1 MKVITAVVNN
11 PIFIEIQYYTLKK
24 YLKNDFEY
32 IIFNDAKNF
41 EDYTNY
47 GDITIKNKII
57 EKCKELNIKCINIEN
72 DNHKYLNNVNE
83 VSIRASETMNIML
96 KYQLE
101 NPDIYL
107 ILDSDMFL
115 IDYLD
120 IEKYKKYNSAVVLQS
135 RENNNN
141 LLYYIWQGLLYIDM
155 NKIKNK
161 ELLDWSMIYGITDS
175 GGNTYK
181 WLNNELEEN
190 EKLPLVEDIRYK
202 NINYRLKNIY
212 LIKHLWSLSWNKDE
226 LPDNLKLNDK
236 LLNFLNN
243 DPRNKN
249 NKYFCEIYD
258 DVFLHYRCGGNW
270 QLEGKELHNN
280 LSLLLKE
287 TLC

>member
-32 IIFNDAKNF
+32 IVFNDAKKFNDNTNF
-41 EDYTNY
+41 
-47 GDITIKNKII
+47 GDLTISDKII
-57 EKCKELNIKCINIEN
+57 EKCKELNIKCINVDNE
-72 DNHKYLNNVNE
+72 NHKYINDYSVR
-83 VSIRASETMNIML
+83 VSETMNVML
-96 KYQLE
+96 KYQIE

-107 ILDSDMFL
+107 IIDSDMFL

-120 IEKYKKYNSAVVLQS
+120 IEKYKNYNSAIVLQS
-135 RENNNN
+135 REYNNK
-141 LLYYIWQGLLYIDM
+141 LLYYMWNGLLYVDI

-161 ELLDWSMIYGITDS
+161 ELIDWSLITGITDT
-175 GGNTYK
+175 GGCTYK
-181 WLNNELEEN
+181 WLINELEEN

-212 LIKHLWSLSWNKDE
+212 LIKHLWSLSWDKDE
-226 LPDNLKLNDK
+226 LPDNLKSNEK

-270 QLEGKELHNN
+270 QYNGENLHKK

>member
-47 GDITIKNKII
+47 GDITIKNKTI
-57 EKCKELNIKCINIEN
+57 EKCKELNIKCININ
-72 DNHKYLNNVNE
+72 NQNHIYNKDAA
-83 VSIRASETMNIML
+83 IRCAETMNIML

-107 ILDSDMFL
+107 IIDSDMFL

-120 IEKYKKYNSAVVLQS
+120 IEKYEKYNSAVVLQS
-135 RENNNN
+135 REYNND
-141 LLYYIWQGLLYIDM
+141 LLYYIWNGIIYINI

-161 ELLDWSMIYGITDS
+161 ELLNWNLLLGITDV
-175 GGNTYK
+175 GGCMNR

-190 EKLPLVEDIRYK
+190 EKFPLLEDIRYK

-226 LPDNLKLNDK
+226 IPENLKSNEK

-258 DVFLHYRCGGNW
+258 DIFLHYRCGGNW

>member
-24 YLKNDFEY
+24 YFKGDYEF
-32 IIFNDAKNF
+32 IVFNDAKDF
-41 EDYTNY
+41 PDFTNC
-47 GDITIKNKII
+47 GNLTLKQQIRDVCNK
-57 EKCKELNIKCINIEN
+57 LNISCIDIPNE
-72 DNHKYLNNVNE
+72 NHKYINDYSVR
-83 VSIRASETMNIML
+83 VSETMNIML
-96 KYQLE
+96 RYQLE

-120 IEKYKKYNSAVVLQS
+120 IEKYEKYNSAVVLQS
-135 RENNNN
+135 REYNNN
-141 LLYYIWQGLLYIDM
+141 LLYYIWNGIIYINI

-161 ELLDWSMIYGITDS
+161 EILNWNLLLGITDV
-175 GGNTYK
+175 GGSMNR

-270 QLEGKELHNN
+270 QFNGENLHKK
-280 LSLLLKE
+280 LSLLLIDIFPKFS
-287 TLC
+287 

>member
-57 EKCKELNIKCINIEN
+57 EKCKELNIKCININ
-72 DNHKYLNNVNE
+72 NQNHTYNKDAA
-83 VSIRASETMNIML
+83 IRCAETMNIML

-107 ILDSDMFL
+107 IIDSDMFL

-120 IEKYKKYNSAVVLQS
+120 IEKYEKYNSAVVLQS
-135 RENNNN
+135 REYNND
-141 LLYYIWQGLLYIDM
+141 LLYYIWNGIIYINI

-161 ELLDWSMIYGITDS
+161 ELLNWNLLLGITDV
-175 GGNTYK
+175 GGCMNR

-190 EKLPLVEDIRYK
+190 EKFPLLEDIRYK

-226 LPDNLKLNDK
+226 IPENLKSNEK

-258 DVFLHYRCGGNW
+258 DIFLHYRCGGNW